1 MTARSAA
8 APHPHAASRPQRN
21 PVAQGHRDSHAL
33 NEPRGAGTRLSM
45 RPVIL
50 TPSRSAGDQSMRPG
64 AALCCLAALALASPL
79 HVSALT
85 IVPKPQYQAMNATV
99 LTLDAKRFTFAATGN
114 DSPLL
119 QAAFTRYAALLGR
132 SSRGLTS
139 AGLAD
144 QRSLDWPVQPFSRLG
159 LCGSA
164 HSFFLKRHR
173 QIPGHYRCCRST

>member
-1 MTARSAA
+1 MHWQPACSLEQRAARTSAARS
-8 APHPHAASRPQRN
+8 RMR
-21 PVAQGHRDSHAL
+21 R
-33 NEPRGAGTRLSM
+33 EPGAC
-45 RPVIL
+45 
-50 TPSRSAGDQSMRPG
+50 SMRPG
-64 AALCCLAALALASPL
+64 AALSCCLAVLALASPL

-85 IVPKPQYQAMNATV
+85 IVPKPQYQATNATV

-132 SSRGLTS
+132 SSRSLTS

-159 LCGSA
+159 LRGSA
-164 HSFFLKRHR
+164 HSCLLKTS
-173 QIPGHYRCCRST
+173 QADPGSHYRCCRST